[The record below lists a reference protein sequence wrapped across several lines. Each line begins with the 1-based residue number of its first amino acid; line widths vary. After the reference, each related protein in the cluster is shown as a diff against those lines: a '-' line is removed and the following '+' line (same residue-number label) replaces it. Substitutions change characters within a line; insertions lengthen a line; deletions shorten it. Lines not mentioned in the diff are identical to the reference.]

1 MIDIIRFPVPES
13 GSTVFPR
20 IFPRRGGD
28 EGADAAA
35 LRNAVSSSLP
45 VASPRRRRPRN
56 HRARFGMKPPDPFG
70 IMLMG
75 RKRFFALHGS
85 RFAWSM
91 L

>member
-28 EGADAAA
+28 EG
-35 LRNAVSSSLP
+35 
-45 VASPRRRRPRN
+45 
-56 HRARFGMKPPDPFG
+56 MKPPDPFG
-70 IMLMG
+70 IMLMA